1 MEILTRLFV
10 KILDYIYGRMPKPAS
25 ARDPLV
31 EEVLRRTEE
40 EQQVQKRQQ
49 IVDSF
54 KSSATPQQG
63 AIDYDDLSWG
73 LFTRAV
79 ETQAQFDF
87 YRGRD
92 VAKMIEKSRFT
103 TRQELIT
110 FRRVIRRQI
119 ADCKLLPD

>member
-1 MEILTRLFV
+1 MEILIRLFV
-10 KILDYIYGRMPKPAS
+10 KILDYIYGRMPKPANP
-25 ARDPLV
+25 RNPLAG
-31 EEVLRRTEE
+31 EVLRKIEEE
-40 EQQVQKRQQ
+40 EQAQKRQQ

-63 AIDYDDLSWG
+63 AIDYDDISWG

-79 ETQAQFDF
+79 ETAVRFDF

-110 FRRVIRRQI
+110 FRRVIRRRI

>member
-1 MEILTRLFV
+1 MEILIRLFV
-10 KILDYIYGRMPKPAS
+10 KMLDYIYGRMPKPANT
-25 ARDPLV
+25 RDPLV
-31 EEVLRRTEE
+31 GKVLRKTEE
-40 EQQVQKRQQ
+40 EEQVQKRQQ

-54 KSSATPQQG
+54 KSSAIPQQG
-63 AIDYDDLSWG
+63 AIDYDDISWE

-79 ETQAQFDF
+79 ETPARFDF

-103 TRQELIT
+103 TPQELIT

-119 ADCKLLPD
+119 ADCRLLPD